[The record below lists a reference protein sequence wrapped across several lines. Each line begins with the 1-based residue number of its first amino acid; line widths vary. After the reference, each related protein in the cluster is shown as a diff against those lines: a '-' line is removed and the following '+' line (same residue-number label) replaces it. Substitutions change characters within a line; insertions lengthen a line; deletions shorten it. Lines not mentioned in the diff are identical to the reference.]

1 MRLQVSVTNC
11 IIENICKYFKNIYV
25 SRKSQLLSFLLCI
38 GSIDVALG
46 HPETEQ
52 RLLDVLQ
59 DFYKDKIFA
68 FDDKDLFD

>member
-1 MRLQVSVTNC
+1 LEILLELLTSVLPL
-11 IIENICKYFKNIYV
+11 

-46 HPETEQ
+46 HDETEQ

-59 DFYKDKIFA
+59 DFYEDKL
-68 FDDKDLFD
+68 FDDKDLFN

>member
-1 MRLQVSVTNC
+1 MNAVNVLS
-11 IIENICKYFKNIYV
+11 F
-25 SRKSQLLSFLLCI
+25 RKSQLLSFLLCI

-46 HPETEQ
+46 HDETEQ

-59 DFYKDKIFA
+59 DFYKDNIFA